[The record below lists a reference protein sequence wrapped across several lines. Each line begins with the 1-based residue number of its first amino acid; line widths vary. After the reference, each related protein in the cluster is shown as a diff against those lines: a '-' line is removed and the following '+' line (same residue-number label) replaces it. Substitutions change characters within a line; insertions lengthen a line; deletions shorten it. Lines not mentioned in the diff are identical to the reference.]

1 MNKALNLAIVAGLLT
16 FGVNAQEKVVAGYF
30 ADWQYN
36 NPDNPYQVKDIPA
49 QNLTHVIYAFLSM
62 CGPHTG
68 ASEAVQKQVAEQC
81 EGKEPFTAIIVDKTA
96 ALEEDFGSVQV
107 DVPYLGHFAQLAHFK
122 HDYP

>member
-49 QNLTHVIYAFLSM
+49 QNLTHVIYAFLS
-62 CGPHTG
+62 
-68 ASEAVQKQVAEQC
+68 
-81 EGKEPFTAIIVDKTA
+81 
-96 ALEEDFGSVQV
+96 
-107 DVPYLGHFAQLAHFK
+107 
-122 HDYP
+122 